1 MVALPALSTSQTGF
15 IVEYELVL
23 AGCVVVTLP
32 LLLLFLRFQDTL
44 MRGVAAGA
52 VRG

>member
-1 MVALPALSTSQTGF
+1 MVALPALNTSQTGF
-15 IVEYELVL
+15 IVEYEPVL

-32 LLLLFLRFQDTL
+32 LLLIFLRFQDTL
-44 MRGVAAGA
+44 MREVAAGA